1 MKSMEQLERAYQK
14 ELDLAEK
21 HKKNAADLKKQM
33 ELQQGK
39 MISQKINGMNMS
51 GAEYDRF
58 MRLLA
63 SGKKT
68 VLEAAELVL
77 AENIR
82 AEQPNNI
89 PAEKEGGEKRDGTT
103 GAA

>member
-1 MKSMEQLERAYQK
+1 MKSMEQLEKAYQK

-21 HKKNAADLKKQM
+21 HKRNAADIKKQM

-39 MISQKINGMNMS
+39 MISQKVNSMNMS

-68 VLEAAELVL
+68 VLEAAEIVL
-77 AENIR
+77 AE
-82 AEQPNNI
+82 
-89 PAEKEGGEKRDGTT
+89 PAEKEGGEENNGTT
-103 GAA
+103 

>member
-77 AENIR
+77 AENI
-82 AEQPNNI
+82 

-103 GAA
+103 GTA

>member
-1 MKSMEQLERAYQK
+1 MKSMEQLEKAYQK
-14 ELDLAEK
+14 EMDLSEK
-21 HKKNAADLKKQM
+21 HRKNAADIKKQM

-39 MISQKINGMNMS
+39 MISQKINSMNMS

-68 VLEAAELVL
+68 VLEAAEIVL
-77 AENIR
+77 DKPTGTSGE
-82 AEQPNNI
+82 
-89 PAEKEGGEKRDGTT
+89 EGGDEVHGT
-103 GAA
+103 A